1 MTPKPYAYNAIVT
14 KVYDGDTITVDIDLG
29 LGVWL
34 KKQTIRLYG
43 INTPE
48 LRGDEREEG
57 LESRAEL
64 IELLQFKGGPLT
76 TKPCHVTIKTY
87 KVKKGKYGSWLA
99 EVYAVDESNSSIF
112 CVNDMLVRNGYAE
125 RKEY

>member
-1 MTPKPYAYNAIVT
+1 MIPEPYEYNAIVT

-87 KVKKGKYGSWLA
+87 K
-99 EVYAVDESNSSIF
+99 D
-112 CVNDMLVRNGYAE
+112 R
-125 RKEY
+125 